1 MMYGYLTLS
10 DGTGI
15 VPDIPTSPPQTC
27 ASCCASSRPTPM
39 KSARSGWNTLMKSAI
54 PADTMAFPPF
64 RGEMLFS

>member
-27 ASCCASSRPTPM
+27 ASCCASSKPTPM
-39 KSARSGWNTLMKSAI
+39 KSAIT
-54 PADTMAFPPF
+54 ADTMAFPPF
-64 RGEMLFS
+64 RGEMLFYKK